1 MQKAVPDT
9 LLMHATSPNTQR
21 WLALFILLMG
31 AFLSPLDFFI
41 VNVALPA
48 IKEDLQATASQ
59 LQFVIIAYGATY
71 AVLVVTGGRL
81 GDIYGRKR
89 LFILGMLLFTGSS
102 AVCSF
107 APNIQLLISARIL
120 QGLASALLAPQVLS
134 SIRIIFPA
142 KEQPKAMGFFGA
154 TFGLASIAGQL
165 LGGILIKVHPF
176 GFTWESV
183 FMINIPIGLLTI
195 ILAFF
200 ILPENKPAKQP
211 KLDISGILF
220 LSVALFLIIYP
231 LIKGREEGWPLWMF
245 LCFAVAIPVLIA
257 FIKIEKQTVAKGKDP
272 LIDLNM
278 FGNRHFVTGVII
290 IFFFNS
296 TAAFFMIYPYY
307 LQNGLHW
314 DVLSAG
320 LAVLP
325 YAAGFFIGPL
335 TSAMLTRKLGSSAVL
350 LALGLLSTGYVM
362 VIIATLCYP
371 APGFLLYAGLMIAGM
386 GHGIVLPALV
396 RITLAPVNSE
406 KAGMAAGIVS
416 TAIQMGSAIG
426 VALIGTIFFSL
437 LNNNSSVQSFKI
449 AFVIA
454 IGCLL
459 TIFIIAFF
467 LTIKLNKLP
476 LKN

>member
-1 MQKAVPDT
+1 MQKTVQDSLSASADT
-9 LLMHATSPNTQR
+9 PYDKR
-21 WLALFILLMG
+21 WPALIVLLMG

-48 IKEDLQATASQ
+48 IKDSLHATASQ

-89 LFILGMLLFTGSS
+89 VFIIGMVLFTFSS
-102 AVCSF
+102 AVCGF
-107 APNIQLLISARIL
+107 APDMPVLISARIV
-120 QGLASALLAPQVLS
+120 QGLAAAILAPQVLS

-165 LGGILIKVHPF
+165 LGGVLIKAHPL

-183 FMINIPIGLLTI
+183 FMINIPLGMLTI
-195 ILAFF
+195 IMAIF
-200 ILPENKPAKQP
+200 ILPENRPSKKPR
-211 KLDISGILF
+211 LDIPGILF
-220 LSVALFLIIYP
+220 LSLALFLVIYP
-231 LIKGREEGWPLWMF
+231 LIKGREEGWPLWIF
-245 LCFAVAIPVLIA
+245 LCFAAAIPVLII
-257 FIKIEKQTVAKGKDP
+257 FVKIEKDAVTKGRDP
-272 LIDLNM
+272 LTDLNM
-278 FGNRHFVTGVII
+278 FRDRHFITGAVI

-296 TAAFFMIYPYY
+296 TAAFFMVYPYY

-335 TSAMLTRKLGSSAVL
+335 TSALLTRKLGSAVVL
-350 LALGLLSTGYVM
+350 LALGLLVTGYGV
-362 VIIATLCYP
+362 VIFSVLIYTK
-371 APGFLLYAGLMIAGM
+371 PGLLLYTGLMIAGM

-396 RITLAPVNSE
+396 RITLAPVTSE
-406 KAGMAAGIVS
+406 KAGMAAGIIS

-437 LNNNSSVQSFKI
+437 LHIDPADHTFKT
-449 AFVIA
+449 AFAIS

-459 TIFIIAFF
+459 CIFILAFF
-467 LTIKLNKLP
+467 LTIRLNRLP
-476 LKN
+476 LKK

>member
-1 MQKAVPDT
+1 MQKTAPDN
-9 LLMHATSPNTQR
+9 LLTHTASPYTQR
-21 WLALFILLMG
+21 WLALFVLLMG

-48 IKEDLQATASQ
+48 IKEALHATESQ

-89 LFILGMLLFTGSS
+89 MFIIGMLLFTSSS
-102 AVCSF
+102 AICGF
-107 APNIQLLISARIL
+107 APNIELLIGARIM
-120 QGLASALLAPQVLS
+120 QGLAAALLAPQVLS
-134 SIRIIFPA
+134 SIRIIFSA

-165 LGGILIKVHPF
+165 LGGILLKIHPF

-183 FMINIPIGLLTI
+183 FMLNIPIGLVTI
-195 ILAFF
+195 IFAFF
-200 ILPENKPAKQP
+200 VLPENKPAKQP
-211 KLDISGILF
+211 KLDIPGIIF
-220 LSVALFLIIYP
+220 LSLALFLIIYP
-231 LIKGREEGWPLWMF
+231 LIKGREEGWPLWIF
-245 LCFAVAIPVLIA
+245 LYFAAAIPVLVT
-257 FIKIEKQTVAKGKDP
+257 FIKLEKETVAKGKDP
-272 LIDLNM
+272 LIDLSMFRNM
-278 FGNRHFVTGVII
+278 HFVTGAII

-335 TSAMLTRKLGSSAVL
+335 TSAMLTRKLGSSVVL
-350 LALGLLSTGYVM
+350 LALGLLSTGYAV

-396 RITLAPVNSE
+396 RITLAPVNPE

-437 LNNNSSVQSFKI
+437 LNNNSSIQSFKI
-449 AFVIA
+449 AFAIA